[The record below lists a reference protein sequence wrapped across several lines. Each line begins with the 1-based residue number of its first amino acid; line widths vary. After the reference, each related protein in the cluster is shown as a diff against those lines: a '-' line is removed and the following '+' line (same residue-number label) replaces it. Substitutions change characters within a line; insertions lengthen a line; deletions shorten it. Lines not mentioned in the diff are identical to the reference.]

1 MPKIERYKNWLI
13 FVSSAAVFI
22 YLLHL
27 SWFKWGDLIVDTGR
41 EMYAPLRICSGDV
54 LYRNFYYIYGPF
66 SPYLN
71 ALFFK
76 ALGIKLS
83 SLVVCG
89 IITASVAGI
98 LVYKVS
104 RIFLG
109 KFCSALV
116 LWTFYIVFAFGQ
128 YVYYGNYN
136 FIVPYSYG
144 AIHSVTFALA
154 ALYFFYCWL
163 RGGRRAGLLTTLFIT
178 LALLSKIEVGLSIFV
193 AVACGGML
201 RGKARFKALGF
212 IIFPF
217 LAFGIIYLLFSISRG
232 GLGDLLAGM
241 LGAIRPN
248 ASIPG
253 WLSGAANLKENIV
266 IIIKS
271 FVNYLILA
279 AIFICGGVVEKRGRF
294 YFFRSQEDLKNRTV
308 PFFFSFVIGVIFIS
322 AGCFFVKKFFPFD
335 WQYRSLPVFL
345 ALAISAFLP
354 AAVIAKTEAE
364 KNKLLT
370 LFCLALLSFL
380 LLARTFFFV
389 RPGHYGFYLLVPGM
403 IFYYI
408 LFLEVIPRLL
418 PAAINKAFFKIAFS
432 AVFIIFIAGH
442 FGLSRFCYANKT
454 LKVST
459 PAGTVSNF
467 YNNREENCSKLIE
480 YLRQETTAEDTL
492 VVFPEGPMINF
503 MAQRRNPLYYCM
515 YMPLDLNRKGATDR
529 VIREMERFKV
539 SYVVINQRL
548 ADEQGYPVFGQDYG
562 QAVRIYIGR
571 NYDLVKQFGPFPFT
585 SEEYGIAVFKRK

>member
-1 MPKIERYKNWLI
+1 MPKSDRYKHWLV

-89 IITASVAGI
+89 IITAAFAGF

-104 RIFLG
+104 RIYLG
-109 KFCSALV
+109 KFCSTLA
-116 LWTFYIVFAFGQ
+116 LWTFFIVFAFGQ

-144 AIHSVTFALA
+144 AIHAITFALA
-154 ALYFFYCWL
+154 ALYFFYGWL
-163 RGGRRAGLLTTLFIT
+163 RGGRRAGLLTALFIT
-178 LALLSKIEVGLSIFV
+178 LALLSKIEIGLSTLI
-193 AVACGGML
+193 AIACGGML
-201 RGKARFKALGF
+201 RGKARFRALGF

-217 LAFGIIYLLFSISRG
+217 FGFGIIYLLFSIRRG
-232 GLGDLLAGM
+232 GLGEPLTSL

-253 WLSGAANLKENIV
+253 WLSGAANLRENGL
-266 IIIKS
+266 IILKS
-271 FVNYLILA
+271 LFNYAALTIFFVAGGFVVGRIGRGGFKTRPCILA
-279 AIFICGGVVEKRGRF
+279 AMISAIFIA
-294 YFFRSQEDLKNRTV
+294 
-308 PFFFSFVIGVIFIS
+308 

-335 WQYRSLPVFL
+335 WQYRALPVFL
-345 ALAISAFLP
+345 ALAISALLP

-364 KNKLLT
+364 KNRRLT

-380 LLARTFFFV
+380 LLMRTFFFV

-403 IFYYI
+403 IFYYV

-418 PAAINKAFFKIAFS
+418 PAVINKAFVKIAFS

-442 FGLSRFCYANKT
+442 FNLSRFCYANKT
-454 LKVST
+454 LKVAT
-459 PAGTVSNF
+459 AAGTVSNF
-467 YNNREENCSKLIE
+467 FNNREENCSKLIE
-480 YLRQETTAEDTL
+480 YLEQETTVEDTV

-503 MAQRRNPLYYCM
+503 MAQRYNPLYYCM
-515 YMPLDLNRKGATDR
+515 YMPLDLNKKGVTDR
-529 VIREMERFKV
+529 VIREMEKFKV
-539 SYVVINQRL
+539 CYVVINQRL

-562 QAVRIYIGR
+562 QAVWTYIGR

>member
-1 MPKIERYKNWLI
+1 MLKNDRYKYWLV
-13 FVSSAAVFI
+13 FASSAAVFA

-41 EMYAPLRICSGDV
+41 EMYAPLRICSGDI

-83 SLVVCG
+83 SLVACG
-89 IITASVAGI
+89 IITAAFAGF

-109 KFCSALV
+109 KFCSTLA
-116 LWTFYIVFAFGQ
+116 LWTFFIVFAFGQ

-144 AIHSVTFALA
+144 AIHALSFALA
-154 ALYFFYCWL
+154 ALYFFYGWL
-163 RGGRRAGLLTTLFIT
+163 RGGRQAGLLTALFIT
-178 LALLSKIEVGLSIFV
+178 LALLSKIEVGLSTV
-193 AVACGGML
+193 AAAACGSML
-201 RGKARFKALGF
+201 RGKARFKAG
-212 IIFPF
+212 
-217 LAFGIIYLLFSISRG
+217 LAFVIAPLSVLGIVYLLFSLKPG
-232 GLGDLLAGM
+232 GLGEPLAG
-241 LGAIRPN
+241 LLRAIQPN

-253 WLSGAANLKENIV
+253 WLSGAANLKENGLIILKSLFNYVVLIV
-266 IIIKS
+266 FFAVGG
-271 FVNYLILA
+271 FVVDRMGRGGFKTRPYVFVVMVS
-279 AIFICGGVVEKRGRF
+279 AIFIA
-294 YFFRSQEDLKNRTV
+294 
-308 PFFFSFVIGVIFIS
+308 I
-322 AGCFFVKKFFPFD
+322 GCFFVKKFFPFD
-335 WQYRSLPVFL
+335 WQYRPLPVFL
-345 ALAISAFLP
+345 ALAISALLP
-354 AAVIAKTEAE
+354 VVVIVKTEAE

-380 LLARTFFFV
+380 LLVRTFFFV

-403 IFYYI
+403 IFYYV
-408 LFLEVIPRLL
+408 LFLEVIPRFL
-418 PAAINKAFFKIAFS
+418 PAAVNKAFFKIAFS

-442 FGLSRFCYANKT
+442 FSLSRFCYDNKT
-454 LKVST
+454 LKVAT
-459 PAGTVSNF
+459 AAGTVSNF
-467 YNNREENCSKLIE
+467 FNSREENCSKLIE
-480 YLRQETTAEDTL
+480 YLRQETAAEDTL

-515 YMPLDLNRKGATDR
+515 YMPLDLNKQGVTNR
-529 VIREMERFKV
+529 VIREMEKYKV

-562 QAVRIYIGR
+562 QAVWTYIGR
-571 NYDLVKQFGPFPFT
+571 NYELVRQFGPFPFT